1 MARLQELDWFD
12 GLSAD
17 AQGWVSEVVNAGI
30 ERFLVWLNN
39 PDEPLLASNTGLGSV
54 PTAAA
59 HAVTLGQT
67 VELISTGLGAIEPI
81 AATMAAKGDEE
92 WLLQQIARYGR
103 EIAFAAALVY
113 ARVAE
118 QRGAR
123 TARQSSDLVDALITG
138 RSPAAIELLASR
150 VGFTPATPVRAAAC
164 VPTQDPQLALAEIE
178 RSARKL
184 DRHVVTAL
192 HEGLIVAVWATRAR
206 EHPLTVA
213 RQLFGPHASAVV
225 AGPVES
231 IIAAGPALRR
241 AIAGLAARPA
251 RPRTREVLEA
261 SDLLSERALIG
272 ELAAQDELVDRC
284 FVRLRDSGTGLLETV
299 DVMFDNQG
307 VLEQAAKALPVHVNT
322 LRYRLDRIA
331 ELTGF
336 DLRDS
341 RGAFAIFTGVS
352 LGRMRD
358 ATGATPIDL

>member
-1 MARLQELDWFD
+1 MP
-12 GLSAD
+12 G
-17 AQGWVSEVVNAGI
+17 
-30 ERFLVWLNN
+30 
-39 PDEPLLASNTGLGSV
+39 P
-54 PTAAA
+54 
-59 HAVTLGQT
+59 
-67 VELISTGLGAIEPI
+67 
-81 AATMAAKGDEE
+81 
-92 WLLQQIARYGR
+92 